1 MLHTGGIFSVS
12 SDRQLIYC
20 LNVSGHTGDPPAGG
34 NTAWRPGSHS
44 SSNVQD
50 GPQNDPPSRNPG
62 SLRCGV
68 GTTHLGVYPL
78 GFDDQEMRG
87 VILTLLDSDGISE
100 SACLHQCCSLG
111 PSKCQYLWF
120 FETKCIAVSCSQ
132 SLPLYCRSV
141 PAPPYI
147 PPADTKYLGI
157 QYNRWTSNWAD
168 GESISPPTV
177 PTDRPPFVE
186 ETMSSLPNP
195 NEPPEVGISPKDV
208 VIQDSEVTLSA
219 WLSGK
224 QHQVCILTGYVFCY
238 LIATILVD

>member
-1 MLHTGGIFSVS
+1 M
-12 SDRQLIYC
+12 
-20 LNVSGHTGDPPAGG
+20 
-34 NTAWRPGSHS
+34 
-44 SSNVQD
+44 
-50 GPQNDPPSRNPG
+50 
-62 SLRCGV
+62 
-68 GTTHLGVYPL
+68 YPL

-87 VILTLLDSDGISE
+87 VILTLLLDSDELSE

-177 PTDRPPFVE
+177 PTNRPPFVE

-195 NEPPEVGISPKDV
+195 NKPPEVGISPKDV

-224 QHQVCILTGYVFCY
+224 QHQVTGGQKLY
-238 LIATILVD
+238 IN